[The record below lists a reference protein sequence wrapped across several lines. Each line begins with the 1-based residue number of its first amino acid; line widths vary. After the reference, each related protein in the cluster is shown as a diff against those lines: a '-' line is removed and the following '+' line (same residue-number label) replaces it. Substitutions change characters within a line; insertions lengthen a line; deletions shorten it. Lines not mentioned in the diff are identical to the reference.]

1 MKLKTVNR
9 LAMVLIISQLRATRR
24 TSSSFDFLRKPSAIL
39 LIDAVAFVGAII
51 FVQRFVSFLAS
62 NISPMVVQILIDLP
76 MFLIFIVMIS
86 GLLWELSYSFT
97 FTSSD
102 MVNYLPVSASEYVL
116 ASSTSTVFYYSIF
129 LAATSG
135 GTLALALQY
144 RLLTS
149 WILMTAMDLVAVFIG
164 AFGVEALRAF
174 TNRASSILYK
184 RSGKSV
190 LILRMVVLIAALV
203 FFQLIFNPTVMLSLL
218 GNVTGGVKAVWY
230 FPLVWPSLVVLSFLE
245 HNLLSTSLYMILTF
259 FFAGFFFSVCVR
271 LRQVY
276 WMPVPVSVRLST
288 GAYAP
293 KLGFLSRLGLNTTE
307 AAIVRKDL
315 KSLTRRREM
324 ARILAL
330 PILIVVSM
338 MIPSLTSARETPT
351 PYSVM
356 FWPLPIL
363 FGIMLL
369 VLMNSMISIGQEGYA
384 IWNLYASP
392 IMPKELVKAKMSMNI
407 ILSLPVALAFWIGI
421 TILGHLS
428 FRASTAFLLV
438 SISLIFTE
446 SLLGLIIGIR
456 FPDFTETLR
465 SRFVSITGMLLG
477 MLLGIVVAGVI
488 ATPYAAYLS
497 FKPQWMARSMYFI
510 LTSLVTLLLTTLFS
524 VIGYR
529 LCLTRIKN
537 LFRELPI

>member
-1 MKLKTVNR
+1 MNLKTVHR
-9 LAMVLIISQLRATRR
+9 LATVLIISQLRATRR
-24 TSSSFDFLRKPSAIL
+24 TSSGFDFLRRPSAIL
-39 LIDAVAFVGAII
+39 FIDTVAFVGAFI
-51 FVQRFVSFLAS
+51 FVQRFASFLAS
-62 NISPMVVQILIDLP
+62 NSSLLIVQVLIDLP
-76 MFLIFIVMIS
+76 MFLIFVVMLS

-135 GTLALALQY
+135 GTLALALQSK
-144 RLLTS
+144 LLTT
-149 WILMTAMDLVAVFIG
+149 WALMIAMNLVAVFIG

-174 TNRASSILYK
+174 TNRASSLLYR

-218 GNVTGGVKAVWY
+218 GSVTGGVKAVWY

-245 HNLLSTSLYMILTF
+245 DNLLSASLYAFLTF
-259 FFAGFFFSVCVR
+259 FFAGFFFSICVR

-288 GAYAP
+288 SAYAP
-293 KLGFLSRLGLNTTE
+293 KLGFLSRLGLNLTE

-338 MIPSLTSARETPT
+338 MIPSLTSARETST

-363 FGIMLL
+363 FGIMLF

-384 IWNLYASP
+384 IWNLYSSP
-392 IMPKELVKAKMSMNI
+392 IMPKEFVKAKMSMNI

-421 TILGHLS
+421 TIFGHLS
-428 FRASTAFLLV
+428 FKASTAFLLV
-438 SISLIFTE
+438 STSLIFAE
-446 SLLGLIIGIR
+446 SLLGLMIGIR
-456 FPDFTETLR
+456 FPDFSETLR
-465 SRFVSITGMLLG
+465 SRFVGISGMLLG
-477 MLLGIVVAGVI
+477 MLLGIVVAGII
-488 ATPYAAYLS
+488 AAPYGVYLF
-497 FKPQWMARSMYFI
+497 FKLQWMSRSMYFI
-510 LTSLVTLLLTTLFS
+510 LTSLVTLSLTTVIS

-529 LCLTRIKN
+529 SSLIRVKE